1 MFTLSEAATLS
12 FDALRLLRMSR
23 RGGVEGL
30 QRALFSSIRASIQ
43 KTPLLAHHQPFIKS
57 V

>member
-23 RGGVEGL
+23 RGGVEGHSVL
-30 QRALFSSIRASIQ
+30 GILPSILLF
-43 KTPLLAHHQPFIKS
+43 KKPHYPPLN
-57 V
+57 